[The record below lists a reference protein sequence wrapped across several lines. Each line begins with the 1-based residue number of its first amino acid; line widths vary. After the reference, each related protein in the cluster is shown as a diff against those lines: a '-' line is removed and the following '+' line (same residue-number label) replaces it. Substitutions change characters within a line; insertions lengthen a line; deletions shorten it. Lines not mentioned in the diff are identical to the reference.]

1 MRANGAAGYQATHRK
16 HRRYIPGMRLT
27 GGSDDELLTE
37 AWAYLT
43 AEEAF
48 HLYMSLSYYFGDDEV
63 GPGWHTHVGSEDG
76 PELTIAIE
84 N

>member
-1 MRANGAAGYQATHRK
+1 
-16 HRRYIPGMRLT
+16 MRLT
-27 GGSDDELLTE
+27 GGSDDELLTG

-63 GPGWHTHVGSEDG
+63 DPGWHTHVGSEDG

>member
-1 MRANGAAGYQATHRK
+1 MTPAGYQATHRK
-16 HRRYIPGMRLT
+16 RRRYIPGMRLT
-27 GGSDDELLTE
+27 GRSDDEPLTG
-37 AWAYLT
+37 AWTYLT

-48 HLYMSLSYYFGDDEV
+48 DLFMSLSYYFGDEV
-63 GPGWHTHVGSEDG
+63 VGTGWHTHVGSDGG